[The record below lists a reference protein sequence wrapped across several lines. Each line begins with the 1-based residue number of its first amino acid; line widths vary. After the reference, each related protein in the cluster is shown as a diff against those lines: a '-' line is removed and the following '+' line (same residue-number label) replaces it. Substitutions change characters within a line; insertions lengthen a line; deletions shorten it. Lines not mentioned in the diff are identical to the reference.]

1 METHACLVFQ
11 VTYVL
16 AKELPTESFG
26 GKSLKTCSEYSDE
39 SFDDCIDSS
48 VSKEMG
54 RLFGCF
60 LPFLRHVT
68 HIHTVYPLRYISEEA
83 CVNQCKSSS
92 LLVCLQS
99 VAVSFVR
106 SHQIV

>member
-1 METHACLVFQ
+1 MKKLFSLQ

-26 GKSLKTCSEYSDE
+26 EKAMKTCSEYSDE
-39 SFDDCIDSS
+39 SFDNCIDTS

-60 LPFLRHVT
+60 LPFLRHV
-68 HIHTVYPLRYISEEA
+68 ENN
-83 CVNQCKSSS
+83 VN
-92 LLVCLQS
+92 L
-99 VAVSFVR
+99 
-106 SHQIV
+106 